1 MSQLGGVLLYG
12 NAEAEIPLLKNHR
25 NHKSHSNPNT
35 HTHTH
40 TNIYIYIY
48 REREREREREV
59 PAAVHATHGGVAAA
73 EEVELCE
80 VLLVR

>member
-25 NHKSHSNPNT
+25 NHKSHSNP

-40 TNIYIYIY
+40 IYIYIE

>member
-25 NHKSHSNPNT
+25 NHKSHSNPHT

-40 TNIYIYIY
+40 THIYIY
-48 REREREREREV
+48 REREREV